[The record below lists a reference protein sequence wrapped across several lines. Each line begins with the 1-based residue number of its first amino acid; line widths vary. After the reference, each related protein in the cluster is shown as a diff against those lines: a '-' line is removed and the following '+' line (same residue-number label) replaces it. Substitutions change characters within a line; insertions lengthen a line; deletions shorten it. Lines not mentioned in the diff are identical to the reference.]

1 MVQLVPLEHR
11 LRKGQRHG
19 RLLSG
24 FGLFC
29 GLRRFPGFG
38 LGGGRLGGGRWRRL
52 GLLLKRFVH
61 PLQDGHLRAIPP
73 ADAGELDDA
82 RVAAHAILK
91 RRGDLIEQDAN
102 HVVLLAPL
110 FAELLAGDSLGPGE
124 KPALGR
130 PQPCGGQAAMVQGA
144 PFAEGH
150 HLLGDDAC
158 RLGLGQGGGDFLL
171 LDEAAHQVGE
181 HRVSMLPGAAQLG
194 GSYSVTHGLAG
205 GGLFFVLDRWILED
219 FRRGCRG
226 KRFEKGRVNLFAQ

>member
-1 MVQLVPLEHR
+1 M
-11 LRKGQRHG
+11 
-19 RLLSG
+19 
-24 FGLFC
+24 
-29 GLRRFPGFG
+29 RRFPGFVRG
-38 LGGGRLGGGRWRRL
+38 ESRLGGGHWRHL
-52 GLLLKRFVH
+52 GLLLKRLVH
-61 PLQDGHLRAIPP
+61 PLQDGHLSGVAP

-102 HVVLLAPL
+102 HVVLTAPL

-130 PQPCGGQAAMVQGA
+130 PQPCGGQTAMVQGA

-150 HLLGDDAC
+150 HLLGDDA
-158 RLGLGQGGGDFLL
+158 RGLGLGQGGGDFLL

-194 GSYSVTHGLAG
+194 GSYSVSHGLQLG
-205 GGLFFVLDRWILED
+205 G
-219 FRRGCRG
+219 
-226 KRFEKGRVNLFAQ
+226 